1 MNESS
6 MGAADAS
13 SFSVASNRRAPPA
26 VGQGYD
32 RALHL
37 RVSGVAEQQ
46 AIIARLDVPIVTG
59 CFVGCEQPRIDGDL
73 YVHGLAG
80 FELGLGK
87 AAKAFGCFPANLFPV
102 GGC

>member
-26 VGQGYD
+26 VGQAYD

-37 RVSGVAEQQ
+37 RVGGIAEQQ
-46 AIIARLDVPIVTG
+46 AIIARLDVPIVAG
-59 CFVGCEQPRIDGDL
+59 RFVGCEQARIDGELD
-73 YVHGLAG
+73 VHGLAG

-87 AAKAFGCFPANLFPV
+87 PAKAFGRFPANFFPV
-102 GGC
+102 GG